1 MHFVALGRRIIKI
14 REDYDMVLVDLAA
27 SSMVGANQHSAILE
41 AANREATNRLVANP
55 VVWPQR
61 RTREQGR
68 L

>member
-1 MHFVALGRRIIKI
+1 
-14 REDYDMVLVDLAA
+14 MVLVVLAA

-41 AANREATNRLVANP
+41 GANREASNRLVANP
-55 VVWPQR
+55 VGWPQR